1 MIGGNSLFGKRS
13 YFRELRFD
21 ERMKFVYEDLDLTH
35 RWQRTIGDIVV
46 SKHNKIYHME
56 RDKTKAEQ
64 SFIATPEGV
73 YEKTKNRILFV
84 KSNANRWQKILF
96 FGVGLWINSLWFMVF
111 ILLCGKDKT
120 TLLSALRKGLKV

>member
-1 MIGGNSLFGKRS
+1 MIGANSLFGKRS

-21 ERMKFVYEDLDLTH
+21 ERMKFAFEDLDLTH

-84 KSNANRWQKILF
+84 KSNAKRWQKMLF
-96 FGVGLWINSLWFMVF
+96 F
-111 ILLCGKDKT
+111 
-120 TLLSALRKGLKV
+120 